1 MSKETKIKT
10 LRQLKEKDK
19 VWIVTSPVSTGHG
32 DGIYIF
38 PRILVTRVN
47 GISKYTPEGIKII
60 SVDTPEKE
68 NFKFSLDMAP
78 DPQDLDNKTSYSIH
92 QRFTEYD
99 DDVYS
104 GEDEYMVVIS
114 MFTSRKEAMKT
125 FIDYYDEIRD
135 ASKKKI
141 KKNKEEI
148 RRIKAQMASY
158 TDLMNK
164 ACAELKKKEKS

>member
-1 MSKETKIKT
+1 MSKESKT

-32 DGIYIF
+32 DGIHMF

-47 GISKYTPEGIKII
+47 GVSKHSPEGTKII
-60 SVDTPEKE
+60 SIDMPE
-68 NFKFSLDMAP
+68 NFKFCLNMAP
-78 DPQDLDNKTSYSIH
+78 GPQDLDKTSYSIH
-92 QRFTEYD
+92 QGFTEYD
-99 DDVYS
+99 DDVYG

-114 MFTSRKEAMKT
+114 MFTIRKEAMKA

-158 TDLMNK
+158 ADLMSK